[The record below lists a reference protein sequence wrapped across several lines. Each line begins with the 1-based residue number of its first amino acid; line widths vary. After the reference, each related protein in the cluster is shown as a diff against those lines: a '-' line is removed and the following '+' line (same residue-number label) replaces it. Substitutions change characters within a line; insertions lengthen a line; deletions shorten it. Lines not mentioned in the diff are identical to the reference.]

1 MRRILLFFIFLS
13 SITISSQELNCQ
25 VTVNF
30 DQVSGSNRQVFTTL
44 ETAISEFVNQKKWT
58 DKTVKSQE
66 RINCAINIIIT
77 KRDNNLFEGSIQI
90 QSTRPVF
97 GTSYETPIL
106 NIRDNDFN
114 FKYNEFDQF
123 IYNPTRFDSNLIST
137 IVFYT
142 YVILGVD
149 ADSFALNGGET
160 YLKEAENVT
169 LQAQQSGL
177 AAWSNQVGVQNRFQ
191 MIDNLLSPGLNQF
204 RSVIYN
210 YHRKGLDELTGDAKI
225 AKQSLE
231 NSIITLDR
239 LFNKVI
245 GNPLLRLFFDAKADE
260 IVTYIQTALILEA
273 NNAYLRCF
281 KKYLQIT
288 ALSGERLIN
297 CLPNLVFQFL

>member
-1 MRRILLFFIFLS
+1 MRRILLFFVFLS

-90 QSTRPVF
+90 QSTRPVY
-97 GTSYETPIL
+97 GTSYETPVL

-142 YVILGVD
+142 YIILGVD

-231 NSIITLDR
+231 NTIITLDR

-260 IVTYIQTALILEA
+260 IVNLYSDGPNTRSKQRLLAVLQKISP
-273 NNAYLRCF
+273 NNSSKWR
-281 KKYLQIT
+281 K
-288 ALSGERLIN
+288 IN
-297 CLPNLVFQFL
+297 

>member
-66 RINCAINIIIT
+66 RINCAMNIIIT
-77 KRDNNLFEGSIQI
+77 KRDNNTFEGSIQI
-90 QSTRPVF
+90 QSTRPVY
-97 GTSYETPIL
+97 GTSYETPVL

-142 YVILGVD
+142 YIILGVD

-169 LQAQQSGL
+169 LQAQQSGF

-260 IVTYIQTALILEA
+260 ILNLYSDGPNTRSKQ
-273 NNAYLRCF
+273 
-281 KKYLQIT
+281 
-288 ALSGERLIN
+288 RLIAV
-297 CLPNLVFQFL
+297 LQKISPNNSSKWRNIN

>member
-66 RINCAINIIIT
+66 RINCAMNIIIT
-77 KRDNNLFEGSIQI
+77 KRDNNTFEGSIQI
-90 QSTRPVF
+90 QSTRPVY
-97 GTSYETPIL
+97 GTSYETPVL

-142 YVILGVD
+142 YIILGVD

-260 IVTYIQTALILEA
+260 IVNLYSDGPNTRSKQ
-273 NNAYLRCF
+273 
-281 KKYLQIT
+281 
-288 ALSGERLIN
+288 RLIGV
-297 CLPNLVFQFL
+297 LQKISPNNSSKWRKIN

>member
-204 RSVIYN
+204 RSVLYTYN
-210 YHRKGLDELTGDAKI
+210 RKGLDELTVDAKI
-225 AKQSLE
+225 AKQNLE
-231 NSIITLDR
+231 NTIITLDR

-260 IVTYIQTALILEA
+260 IVNLYSDGPNTRSKQRLLAVLQKISP
-273 NNAYLRCF
+273 NNSSKWR
-281 KKYLQIT
+281 K
-288 ALSGERLIN
+288 IN
-297 CLPNLVFQFL
+297 

>member
-66 RINCAINIIIT
+66 RINCAMNIIIT
-77 KRDNNLFEGSIQI
+77 KRDNNTFEGSIQI
-90 QSTRPVF
+90 QSTRPVY
-97 GTSYETPIL
+97 GTSYETPVL

-142 YVILGVD
+142 YIILGVD

-169 LQAQQSGL
+169 FQAQQSGL
-177 AAWSNQVGVQNRFQ
+177 AAWSNQVGLQNRFQ

-210 YHRKGLDELTGDAKI
+210 YHRKGLDELTVDAKI
-225 AKQSLE
+225 AKQNLE
-231 NSIITLDR
+231 NTIITLDR

-260 IVTYIQTALILEA
+260 IVNLYSDGPNTRSKQRLLAVLQKISP
-273 NNAYLRCF
+273 NNSAKWR
-281 KKYLQIT
+281 K
-288 ALSGERLIN
+288 IN
-297 CLPNLVFQFL
+297 

>member
-90 QSTRPVF
+90 QSTRPVY
-97 GTSYETPIL
+97 GTSYETPVL

-142 YVILGVD
+142 YIILGVD

-169 LQAQQSGL
+169 LLAQQSGL

-204 RSVIYN
+204 RSVLYS
-210 YHRKGLDELTGDAKI
+210 YHIKGLDELTGDAKI

-231 NSIITLDR
+231 NTIITLDR

-260 IVTYIQTALILEA
+260 IVNLYSDGPNTRSKQRLLAVLQKISP
-273 NNAYLRCF
+273 NNSSKWR
-281 KKYLQIT
+281 K
-288 ALSGERLIN
+288 IN
-297 CLPNLVFQFL
+297 

>member
-1 MRRILLFFIFLS
+1 MRSILVIFIFLTS
-13 SITISSQELNCQ
+13 TSISSQELNCQ
-25 VTVNF
+25 VSINF
-30 DQVSGSNRQVFTTL
+30 DQIRGSNRQVFTTL

-204 RSVIYN
+204 RSVLYT
-210 YHRKGLDELTGDAKI
+210 YHRKGLDELTVDAKI
-225 AKQSLE
+225 AKQNLE
-231 NSIITLDR
+231 NTIITLDR

-260 IVTYIQTALILEA
+260 IVNLYSDGPNTRSKQRLLAVLQKISP
-273 NNAYLRCF
+273 NNSSKWR
-281 KKYLQIT
+281 K
-288 ALSGERLIN
+288 IN
-297 CLPNLVFQFL
+297 

>member
-66 RINCAINIIIT
+66 RINCAMNIIIT
-77 KRDNNLFEGSIQI
+77 KRDNNTFEGSIQI
-90 QSTRPVF
+90 QSTRPVY
-97 GTSYETPIL
+97 GTSYETPVL

-142 YVILGVD
+142 YIILGVD
-149 ADSFALNGGET
+149 ADSFALNGGDR
-160 YLKEAENVT
+160 K
-169 LQAQQSGL
+169 
-177 AAWSNQVGVQNRFQ
+177 
-191 MIDNLLSPGLNQF
+191 
-204 RSVIYN
+204 SV
-210 YHRKGLDELTGDAKI
+210 
-225 AKQSLE
+225 
-231 NSIITLDR
+231 
-239 LFNKVI
+239 V
-245 GNPLLRLFFDAKADE
+245 
-260 IVTYIQTALILEA
+260 
-273 NNAYLRCF
+273 
-281 KKYLQIT
+281 
-288 ALSGERLIN
+288 
-297 CLPNLVFQFL
+297 

>member
-123 IYNPTRFDSNLIST
+123 IYNQNRFDSNFIST

-204 RSVIYN
+204 RSVLYT
-210 YHRKGLDELTGDAKI
+210 YHRKGLDELTVDAKI
-225 AKQSLE
+225 AKQNLE
-231 NSIITLDR
+231 NTIITLDR

-260 IVTYIQTALILEA
+260 IVNLYSDGPNTRSKQRLLAVLQKISP
-273 NNAYLRCF
+273 NNSSKWR
-281 KKYLQIT
+281 K
-288 ALSGERLIN
+288 IN
-297 CLPNLVFQFL
+297 

>member
-66 RINCAINIIIT
+66 RINCAMNIIIT
-77 KRDNNLFEGSIQI
+77 KRDNNTFEGSIQI
-90 QSTRPVF
+90 QSTRPVY
-97 GTSYETPIL
+97 GTSYETPVL

-123 IYNPTRFDSNLIST
+123 IYNPTRFDSNLISK

-142 YVILGVD
+142 YIILGVD

-204 RSVIYN
+204 RSVLYT
-210 YHRKGLDELTGDAKI
+210 YHRKGLDELTVDAKI
-225 AKQSLE
+225 AKQNLE
-231 NSIITLDR
+231 NTIITLDR

-260 IVTYIQTALILEA
+260 IVNLYSDGPNTRSKQRLLAVLQKISP
-273 NNAYLRCF
+273 NNSSKWR
-281 KKYLQIT
+281 K
-288 ALSGERLIN
+288 IN
-297 CLPNLVFQFL
+297 

>member
-1 MRRILLFFIFLS
+1 MRRILLFLIFLS

-90 QSTRPVF
+90 QSTRPVY
-97 GTSYETPIL
+97 GTSYETPVL

-142 YVILGVD
+142 YIILGVD

-169 LQAQQSGL
+169 LLAQQSGL

-204 RSVIYN
+204 RSVLYS

-231 NSIITLDR
+231 NTIITLDR

-260 IVTYIQTALILEA
+260 IVNLYSDGPNTRSKQRLLAVLQKISP
-273 NNAYLRCF
+273 NNSSKWR
-281 KKYLQIT
+281 K
-288 ALSGERLIN
+288 IN
-297 CLPNLVFQFL
+297 

>member
-66 RINCAINIIIT
+66 RINCAMNIIIT
-77 KRDNNLFEGSIQI
+77 KRDNNTFEGSIQI
-90 QSTRPVF
+90 QSTRPVY

-123 IYNPTRFDSNLIST
+123 IYNPTRFDSNLISM

-142 YVILGVD
+142 YIILGVD

-210 YHRKGLDELTGDAKI
+210 YHRKGLDVLTGDAKI

-231 NSIITLDR
+231 NTIITLDR

-260 IVTYIQTALILEA
+260 IVNLYSDGPNTRSKQRLLAVLQKISP
-273 NNAYLRCF
+273 NNSSKWR
-281 KKYLQIT
+281 K
-288 ALSGERLIN
+288 IN
-297 CLPNLVFQFL
+297 

>member
-66 RINCAINIIIT
+66 RINCAMNIIIT
-77 KRDNNLFEGSIQI
+77 KRDNNTFEGSIQI
-90 QSTRPVF
+90 QSTRPVY
-97 GTSYETPIL
+97 GTSYETPVL

-142 YVILGVD
+142 YIILGVD

-260 IVTYIQTALILEA
+260 IVNLYSDGPNTRSKQRLLAVLQKISP
-273 NNAYLRCF
+273 NNSSKWR
-281 KKYLQIT
+281 K
-288 ALSGERLIN
+288 IN
-297 CLPNLVFQFL
+297 

>member
-66 RINCAINIIIT
+66 RINCAMNIIIT
-77 KRDNNLFEGSIQI
+77 KRDNNTFEGSIQI
-90 QSTRPVF
+90 QSTRPVY
-97 GTSYETPIL
+97 GTSYETPVL

-142 YVILGVD
+142 YIILGVD

-231 NSIITLDR
+231 NTIITLDR

-260 IVTYIQTALILEA
+260 IVNLYSDGPNTRSKQ
-273 NNAYLRCF
+273 
-281 KKYLQIT
+281 
-288 ALSGERLIN
+288 RLIAV
-297 CLPNLVFQFL
+297 LQKISPNNSSKWRKIN

>member
-77 KRDNNLFEGSIQI
+77 KRDNNTFEGSIQI
-90 QSTRPVF
+90 QSTRPVY
-97 GTSYETPIL
+97 GTSYETPVL

-142 YVILGVD
+142 YIILGVD

-210 YHRKGLDELTGDAKI
+210 YHRKGLDELTGDAKN

-231 NSIITLDR
+231 NTIITLDR

-260 IVTYIQTALILEA
+260 IVNLYSDGPNTRSKQRLLAVLQKISP
-273 NNAYLRCF
+273 NNSSKWR
-281 KKYLQIT
+281 K
-288 ALSGERLIN
+288 IN
-297 CLPNLVFQFL
+297 

>member
-66 RINCAINIIIT
+66 RINCAMNIIIT
-77 KRDNNLFEGSIQI
+77 KRDNNTFEGSIQI
-90 QSTRPVF
+90 QSTRPVY
-97 GTSYETPIL
+97 GTSYETPVL

-123 IYNPTRFDSNLIST
+123 IYNPTKFDSNLIST

-204 RSVIYN
+204 RSVLYT
-210 YHRKGLDELTGDAKI
+210 YHRKGLDELTVDAKI
-225 AKQSLE
+225 AKQNLE
-231 NSIITLDR
+231 NTIITLDR

-260 IVTYIQTALILEA
+260 IVNLYSDGPNTRSKQRLLAVLQKISP
-273 NNAYLRCF
+273 NNSSKWR
-281 KKYLQIT
+281 K
-288 ALSGERLIN
+288 IN
-297 CLPNLVFQFL
+297 

>member
-66 RINCAINIIIT
+66 RINCAMNIIIT
-77 KRDNNLFEGSIQI
+77 KRDNNTFEGSIQI
-90 QSTRPVF
+90 QSTRPVY

-142 YVILGVD
+142 YIILGVD

-204 RSVIYN
+204 RSVLYT

-231 NSIITLDR
+231 NTIITLDR

-260 IVTYIQTALILEA
+260 IVNLYSDGPNTRSKQRLLAVLQKISP
-273 NNAYLRCF
+273 NNSSKWR
-281 KKYLQIT
+281 K
-288 ALSGERLIN
+288 IN
-297 CLPNLVFQFL
+297 

>member
-90 QSTRPVF
+90 QSTRPVY
-97 GTSYETPIL
+97 GTSYETPVL

-142 YVILGVD
+142 YIILGVD

-169 LQAQQSGL
+169 LLAQQSGL
-177 AAWSNQVGVQNRFQ
+177 AAWSNQVGGQNRFQ

-204 RSVIYN
+204 RSVLYS
-210 YHRKGLDELTGDAKI
+210 YHIKGLDELTGDAKI

-231 NSIITLDR
+231 NTIITLDR

-260 IVTYIQTALILEA
+260 IVNLYSDGPNTRSKQRLLAVLQKISP
-273 NNAYLRCF
+273 NNSSKWR
-281 KKYLQIT
+281 K
-288 ALSGERLIN
+288 IN
-297 CLPNLVFQFL
+297 

>member
-1 MRRILLFFIFLS
+1 MRRILLFLIFLS

-260 IVTYIQTALILEA
+260 IVNLYSDGPNTRSKQRLLAVLQKISP
-273 NNAYLRCF
+273 NNSAKWR
-281 KKYLQIT
+281 K
-288 ALSGERLIN
+288 IN
-297 CLPNLVFQFL
+297 

>member
-90 QSTRPVF
+90 QSTRPVY
-97 GTSYETPIL
+97 GTSYETPVL

-142 YVILGVD
+142 YIILGVD

-210 YHRKGLDELTGDAKI
+210 YHRKGLDELTGDAKN

-231 NSIITLDR
+231 NTIITLDR

-260 IVTYIQTALILEA
+260 IVNLYSDGPNTRSKQRLLAVLQKISP
-273 NNAYLRCF
+273 NNSAKWR
-281 KKYLQIT
+281 K
-288 ALSGERLIN
+288 IN
-297 CLPNLVFQFL
+297 

>member
-66 RINCAINIIIT
+66 RINCAMNIIIT
-77 KRDNNLFEGSIQI
+77 KRDNNTFEGSIQI
-90 QSTRPVF
+90 QSTRPVY

-123 IYNPTRFDSNLIST
+123 IYNPTRFDSNLISM

-142 YVILGVD
+142 YIILGVD

-204 RSVIYN
+204 RSVLYT

-231 NSIITLDR
+231 NTIITLDR

-260 IVTYIQTALILEA
+260 IVNLYSDGPNTRSKQRLLAVLQKISP
-273 NNAYLRCF
+273 NNSSKWR
-281 KKYLQIT
+281 K
-288 ALSGERLIN
+288 IN
-297 CLPNLVFQFL
+297 

>member
-66 RINCAINIIIT
+66 RINCAMNIIIT
-77 KRDNNLFEGSIQI
+77 KRDNNTFEGSIQI
-90 QSTRPVF
+90 QSTRPVY

-142 YVILGVD
+142 YIILGVD

-204 RSVIYN
+204 RSVLYT
-210 YHRKGLDELTGDAKI
+210 YHRKGLDVLTGDAKI

-231 NSIITLDR
+231 NTIITLDR

-260 IVTYIQTALILEA
+260 IVNLYSDGPNTRSKQRLLAVLQKISP
-273 NNAYLRCF
+273 NNSSKWR
-281 KKYLQIT
+281 K
-288 ALSGERLIN
+288 IN
-297 CLPNLVFQFL
+297 

>member
-1 MRRILLFFIFLS
+1 MRRILLFLIFLS

-90 QSTRPVF
+90 QSTRPVY
-97 GTSYETPIL
+97 GTSYETPVL

-142 YVILGVD
+142 YIILGVD

-260 IVTYIQTALILEA
+260 IVNLYSDGPNTRSKQ
-273 NNAYLRCF
+273 
-281 KKYLQIT
+281 
-288 ALSGERLIN
+288 RLIAV
-297 CLPNLVFQFL
+297 LQKISPNNSSKWRKIN